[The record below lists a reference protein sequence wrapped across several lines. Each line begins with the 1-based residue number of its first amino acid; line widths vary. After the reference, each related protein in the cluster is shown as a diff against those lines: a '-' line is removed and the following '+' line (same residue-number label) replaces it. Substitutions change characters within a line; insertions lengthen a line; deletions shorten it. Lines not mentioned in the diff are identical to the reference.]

1 MSHQYCLTSTVP
13 PALDTSSA
21 GGGGL
26 PPGKSRQD
34 PLSSQNSNLVSSS
47 QAEGKHHLQC
57 HWGDNLQRLFPGPR

>member
-13 PALDTSSA
+13 PALDTCSA